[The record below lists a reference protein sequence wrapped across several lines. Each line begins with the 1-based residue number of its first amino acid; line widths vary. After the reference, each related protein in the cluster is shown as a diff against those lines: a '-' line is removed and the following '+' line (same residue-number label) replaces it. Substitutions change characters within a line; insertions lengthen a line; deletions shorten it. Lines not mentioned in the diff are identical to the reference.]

1 MVRRMIWPWARK
13 AEDRASDAFGAAAV
27 AALVAQASGGVNPAQ
42 AASTAAV
49 EAAAGLLGRA
59 FGAADVT
66 APEPIKRALTPAT
79 LEMIGRQIIRTG
91 DHLVR
96 IRVADNGGRIVLD
109 PVGDWDV
116 RGSYDASTWTY
127 RAHFGGPSRT
137 TTARGLTRDECL
149 HFMYAAEPRRPWIGL
164 GPLQFAALAG
174 RLSAEVAAALGD
186 EAGAP
191 RGSFLPVPKPGDDPT
206 MSGFRAAV
214 RGAAGK
220 LLTVESGDWG
230 NDGASVAPSEQYKPR
245 RFGAMFPQAMVD
257 LSRRAFI
264 ETLSACGV
272 APAVFEHSGA
282 QPRESWR
289 QVLFGFIAPLARIVE
304 AELQR
309 GLGAEVGLSFADL
322 RASDL
327 QARARSFQAMVQ
339 GGKTVDEAA
348 TLAGLMLPEDD

>member
-27 AALVAQASGGVNPAQ
+27 AALVAQASGGVTAAQ

-79 LEMIGRQIIRTG
+79 LEMVGRQIIRTG

-96 IRVADNGGRIVLD
+96 IRVDGGRIVLD

-116 RGSYDASTWTY
+116 RGSYAPETWTY

-137 TTARGLTRDECL
+137 TTARGLTRDEVL
-149 HFMYAAEPRRPWIGL
+149 HFQYAAEPRRPWVGM
-164 GPLQFAALAG
+164 GPLQFATLTG

-186 EAGAP
+186 EAGGP

-206 MSGFRAAV
+206 LAGFRSAI

-220 LLTVESGDWG
+220 LLTVESGDL
-230 NDGASVAPSEQYKPR
+230 GASDPSQMAASEQYKPR
-245 RFGAMFPQAMVD
+245 RFGAQFPQAMVE

-264 ETLSACGV
+264 ETLSCCGV

-327 QARARSFQAMVQ
+327 QARARSFQAMVT
-339 GGKTVDEAA
+339 GGKTVAEAA
-348 TLAGLMLPEDD
+348 TLAGLMLPDDD